1 MPVHK
6 AVGARV
12 LGSAQMSGFQTISS
26 SFVAQGR
33 AQPGAALASLPVP
46 APQVFLQISVTIS
59 AGAEGPREGAG
70 RVQPRSYSIFL
81 VLAALWA
88 VAGQLQAG

>member
-59 AGAEGPREGAG
+59 TGAEGPREGAG